1 MALNKPDGGL
11 RPIAIGETIRRLVS
25 KCCCWLTSLQAKYI
39 FGSLQVGVATQ
50 GGGEAVVHAVRKLAD
65 QFGHDPDRIMLKVD
79 FSNAFNVVDR
89 TEMLKQ
95 VHERVPGIYKWAEYC
110 YSQPA
115 HLFLGDMLLASMAG
129 VQQGDPLGPLLFSL
143 VLHPLVQ
150 RITKEFPDLDLNVWY
165 LDDGVIIG
173 HKNDVHKVFEL
184 IQEEGPRLGL
194 HLNVKKN
201 EIWWPSR
208 SEPDPFPKEV
218 ERVPNCGVKLLGA
231 PIGTVEFTTKFVSK
245 KLDALKRCATTSRL

>member
-1 MALNKPDGGL
+1 VIKEKVESFPTGSAAGASGLRPQFLQDMLACPNKKVGEDALKALTKLTNHLVAGRAPREIAPYIAGAPLMALNKPDGGL

-129 VQQGDPLGPLLFSL
+129 VQQGDPLGPLCSL
-143 VLHPLVQ
+143 SCCTLS
-150 RITKEFPDLDLNVWY
+150 R
-165 LDDGVIIG
+165 
-173 HKNDVHKVFEL
+173 
-184 IQEEGPRLGL
+184 GL
-194 HLNVKKN
+194 R
-201 EIWWPSR
+201 R
-208 SEPDPFPKEV
+208 SFQ
-218 ERVPNCGVKLLGA
+218 
-231 PIGTVEFTTKFVSK
+231 I
-245 KLDALKRCATTSRL
+245 